1 MSEAQHG
8 EKRRIGFF
16 VSAELE
22 GVYREIAG
30 LLGIAWSGNSDDE
43 MSSDFDVILVDG
55 ISLARLTELTL
66 SYSDSDS
73 GRPHE
78 DKPLI
83 LVCGPVS
90 GENPDL
96 RLKTLP
102 FHLGQEG
109 TRLLMEGRD
118 YTEKNVSE
126 PSLDLMLE
134 ELREVL
140 RREVRNYIELPPI
153 PWGYSYAMTLT
164 HDIDILSLKEMPI
177 ARTFLGYFYRSSV
190 LNWKRWRARKVQ
202 TSEFSRTLWEMVRTW
217 TAKAGMGQDVWQRAL
232 PMLLAL
238 EKRLGVRSSLYF
250 MPMPGK
256 AGILPETLK
265 LFKDNDN
272 DSGNPKNDAYDQARE
287 SAPANRASF
296 YDVTKHQALLDTL
309 EDDGW
314 EAGVHGIDAWHD
326 VQAAQAEHDRISQL
340 TGQNEIG
347 VRMHWLY
354 FQSPDSFKAL
364 EEGGFLY
371 DATFGYNEVVG
382 FRAGTLQPYHPLN
395 CQTLWELPLHI
406 QDGALMGEEYLD
418 LNREDAFNKAKPIL
432 AWAKRFGGAV
442 SLLWHNQSFTA
453 PRFWGEVYERL
464 IDQGKTDGAWIAVP
478 RDVLRWFNLR
488 RKCEVDLSIEGTH
501 WLVRCVISDQ
511 DLIPPTSLQIPPVRV
526 RLYIDPRRVLA
537 VSVPYEVGEGYLDF
551 PVQALVTLEV
561 EGEG

>member
-1 MSEAQHG
+1 MSETQQGAKG
-8 EKRRIGFF
+8 RIGFF
-16 VSAELE
+16 VAKELE
-22 GVYREIAG
+22 KVYQEIAG
-30 LLGIAWSGNSDDE
+30 LLGIAWSGALVADYEKNSCAE
-43 MSSDFDVILVDG
+43 MSSNLDVILVDG
-55 ISLARLTELTL
+55 ISLERL
-66 SYSDSDS
+66 SN
-73 GRPHE
+73 

-90 GENPDL
+90 GQNPGL
-96 RLKTLP
+96 RLQTLP

-118 YTEKNVSE
+118 FTEKNVSE

-134 ELREVL
+134 EVRKVL
-140 RREVRNYIELPPI
+140 RREIKNYIELPPI

-190 LNWKRWRARKVQ
+190 LNWKRWRAGKVE
-202 TSEFSRTLWEMVRTW
+202 TTEFSQTLWEMARTW
-217 TAKAGMGQDVWQRAL
+217 AAKVGIGQDVWQRAL
-232 PMLLAL
+232 PRLIAL

-250 MPMPGK
+250 MPMPRK
-256 AGILPETLK
+256 AGDHGPM
-265 LFKDNDN
+265 
-272 DSGNPKNDAYDQARE
+272 RE

-296 YDVTKHQALLDTL
+296 YDVTEQQPLLDTL
-309 EDDGW
+309 EDGGW

-340 TGQNEIG
+340 TGRNEIG

-354 FQSPDSFKAL
+354 FQSPNSFKAL
-364 EEGGFLY
+364 EKGGFLY
-371 DATFGYNEVVG
+371 DTTFGYNEVIG
-382 FRAGTLQPYHPLN
+382 FRAGTLQPYHPLD

-418 LNREDAFNKAKPIL
+418 LNREDAFKKATPVL

-464 IDQGKTDGAWIAVP
+464 IAQGKTDGAWIAVP
-478 RDVLRWFNLR
+478 RDVLRWFNVR
-488 RKCEVDLSIEGTH
+488 RKCEVDLSSEGTH
-501 WLVRCVISDQ
+501 WQVRCVLPDPA
-511 DLIPPTSLQIPPVRV
+511 LITPEYTTSSQIPPVRV
-526 RLYIDPRRVLA
+526 RLYIDPKKVLA
-537 VSVPYEVGEGYLDF
+537 VSVPCEVGEGYLDF
-551 PVQALVTLEV
+551 PAQALVTLEV
-561 EGEG
+561 KGEG